1 MIYSIE
7 TKETEQDG
15 RMFVINDSVE
25 ILIDTLNA
33 SEDGLITVD
42 TNYSDE
48 VLTEQEANELVK
60 EFLETK
66 LSDFLDELTK
76 ENINES

>member
-7 TKETEQDG
+7 TKETKQDG

-25 ILIDTLNA
+25 ILIDTINV

-66 LSDFLDELTK
+66 LSNFLDELTK

>member
-25 ILIDTLNA
+25 ILIDTINV

-66 LSDFLDELTK
+66 LSNFLDELTK